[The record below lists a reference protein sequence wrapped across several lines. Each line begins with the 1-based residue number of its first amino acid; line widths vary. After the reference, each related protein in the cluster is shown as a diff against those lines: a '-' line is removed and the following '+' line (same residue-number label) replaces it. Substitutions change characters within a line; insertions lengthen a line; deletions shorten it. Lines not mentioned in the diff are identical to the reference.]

1 MRAQN
6 PNMTNPIVDPREP
19 SFLHSLICFG
29 GVMVIVISGMLW
41 LGIALHSLLVLALV
55 WVAGHSSM
63 LGFSYIEI
71 KSAMIAG
78 IQKGLGAIFIFF
90 LIGIL
95 VAALIESGTIGGLI
109 YYGLDLLHPTF
120 FLPAGLVLC
129 SLMSLATGTAWG
141 TIATIGV
148 VLMGLGAALGIPL
161 PLVAGM
167 VVSGA
172 SFGDKMSPV
181 SDTTNLA
188 AMSADTDLYSH
199 IKSMMYTTVPT
210 YIISIVLFTAFGL
223 YYSGQTLSAEEL
235 LTLKQGLEI
244 EFTINPLTLLPLLVL
259 LTLSLKRA
267 PAEVSMLASVGTA
280 LVLAVVM
287 QDRAIPDVLNSLHA
301 GYVASTGLEQLD
313 NLLSRGGITSMMW
326 TMSLA
331 LIALS
336 LGGIL
341 DRAGFV
347 RVLLSGMLKRIKRS
361 ASLIAATIG
370 AGVVSNMSMGEGYLS
385 IIFGGQIFKDS
396 YEEDGLEK
404 HMLSRT
410 LEEGATLSTSLIPWT
425 TSGAFITGVL
435 NMSPLE
441 FAPWAFFNYLNPLLS
456 IGLAYMGF
464 GIFRKTQPSDDQLS
478 NVVGEEKTDQGIP
491 PS

>member
-1 MRAQN
+1 MKDTQ
-6 PNMTNPIVDPREP
+6 DP
-19 SFLHSLICFG
+19 SFLHSLLCFG
-29 GVMVIVISGMLW
+29 GVILIVISGLLW
-41 LGIALHSLLVLALV
+41 LGISLHSLLVIALV
-55 WVAGHSSM
+55 CVAGHSYW
-63 LGFSYIEI
+63 LGFSYHKI
-71 KSAMIAG
+71 KSSMISG
-78 IQKGLGAIFIFF
+78 IEKGLGAIFIFF

-95 VAALIESGTIGGLI
+95 VAALIESGTIGALI
-109 YYGLDLLHPTF
+109 YYGLDLLHPSF

-148 VLMGLGAALGIPL
+148 VLMGLGQALGIPL

-210 YIISIVLFTAFGL
+210 YIICLIIFTFLGFYFTSQTMSEQEL
-223 YYSGQTLSAEEL
+223 STLSGL
-235 LTLKQGLEI
+235 LEI
-244 EFTINPLTLLPLLVL
+244 EFAISPLTLLPLVVL
-259 LTLSLKRA
+259 LALSINRT
-267 PAEVSMLASVGTA
+267 PAEASMLASVATA
-280 LVLAVVM
+280 LVLAILT
-287 QDRAIPDVLNSLHA
+287 QDRNITEVLNSLHT
-301 GYVASTGLEQLD
+301 GYVSNTGLEQLD
-313 NLLSRGGITSMMW
+313 TLLSRGGITSMMW

-347 RVLLSGMLKRIKRS
+347 RVLLRGILERIERA
-361 ASLIAATIG
+361 ASLMTATIS
-370 AGVVSNMSMGEGYLS
+370 AGIVANMSMGEGYLS
-385 IIFGGQIFKDS
+385 IIFGGQIFKES
-396 YEEDGLEK
+396 YEKSNLEK
-404 HMLSRT
+404 HMLSRC

-435 NMSPLE
+435 GMSPLE
-441 FAPWAFFNYLNPLLS
+441 FAPWAFFNYINPLLS

-464 GIFRKTQPSDDQLS
+464 GIFRQAHSSSANLRTQ
-478 NVVGEEKTDQGIP
+478 
-491 PS
+491 

>member
-1 MRAQN
+1 
-6 PNMTNPIVDPREP
+6 
-19 SFLHSLICFG
+19 
-29 GVMVIVISGMLW
+29 
-41 LGIALHSLLVLALV
+41 
-55 WVAGHSSM
+55 
-63 LGFSYIEI
+63 
-71 KSAMIAG
+71 
-78 IQKGLGAIFIFF
+78 
-90 LIGIL
+90 
-95 VAALIESGTIGGLI
+95 
-109 YYGLDLLHPTF
+109 
-120 FLPAGLVLC
+120 
-129 SLMSLATGTAWG
+129 
-141 TIATIGV
+141 
-148 VLMGLGAALGIPL
+148 VLMGLGEVLGIPA

-188 AMSADTDLYSH
+188 AMSANTDLYSH

-210 YIISIVLFTAFGL
+210 YVISIVLFALCGF
-223 YYSGQTLSAEEL
+223 YYGGESLSVESVVEL
-235 LTLKQGLEI
+235 SQHI
-244 EFTINPLTLLPLLVL
+244 EMEFVIGPLTLLPLFVL
-259 LTLSLKRA
+259 LTLSLRRT
-267 PAEVSMLASVGTA
+267 PAEVSMLASVGVA
-280 LVLAVVM
+280 VVLAVLI
-287 QDRAIPDVLNSLHA
+287 QDRSVPEVLNSLHT

-347 RVLLSGMLKRIKRS
+347 RLLLSGMLLRIKRS
-361 ASLIAATIG
+361 ASLMAATIA

-396 YEEDGLEK
+396 YEDAGLEN
-404 HMLSRT
+404 HMLSRS

-435 NMSPLE
+435 HISPLE
-441 FAPWAFFNYLNPLLS
+441 FAPWTFFNYLNPLLS
-456 IGLAYMGF
+456 IGLAYLGY
-464 GIFRKTQPSDDQLS
+464 GVFRKVKAS
-478 NVVGEEKTDQGIP
+478 
-491 PS
+491 

>member
-1 MRAQN
+1 MKDIQ
-6 PNMTNPIVDPREP
+6 DPG
-19 SFLHSLICFG
+19 FLHSLLCFG
-29 GVMVIVISGMLW
+29 GVIVIVISGLLW
-41 LGIALHSLLVLALV
+41 LGISLHSLLVIALL
-55 WVAGHSSM
+55 WVAGHSYW
-63 LGFSYIEI
+63 LGFSYKSI
-71 KSAMIAG
+71 KSSMISG
-78 IQKGLGAIFIFF
+78 IEKGLGAIFIFF

-95 VAALIESGTIGGLI
+95 VAALIESGTIGALI
-109 YYGLDLLHPTF
+109 YYGLDLLHPSF

-148 VLMGLGAALGIPL
+148 VLMGLGQALGIPL

-210 YIISIVLFTAFGL
+210 YIICLIIFTFLGF
-223 YYSGQTLSAEEL
+223 YYTAQAMSEQELSTLSGL
-235 LTLKQGLEI
+235 LDV
-244 EFTINPLTLLPLLVL
+244 EFAISPLTLLPLVVL
-259 LTLSLKRA
+259 LALSINRT
-267 PAEVSMLASVGTA
+267 PAEASMLASVATA
-280 LVLAVVM
+280 LVLAILT
-287 QDRAIPDVLNSLHA
+287 QDRNITEVLNSLHT
-301 GYVASTGLEQLD
+301 GYVSDTGLEQLD
-313 NLLSRGGITSMMW
+313 TLLSRGGIMSMMW

-347 RVLLSGMLKRIKRS
+347 RVLLRGILERIERA
-361 ASLIAATIG
+361 ASLMTATIS
-370 AGVVSNMSMGEGYLS
+370 AGIVANMSMGEGYLS
-385 IIFGGQIFKDS
+385 IIFGGQIFRES
-396 YEEDGLEK
+396 YEESGLER
-404 HMLSRT
+404 HMLSRC

-435 NMSPLE
+435 GMSPLE
-441 FAPWAFFNYLNPLLS
+441 FAPWTFFNYINPLLS
-456 IGLAYMGF
+456 IGLAYLGF
-464 GIFRKTQPSDDQLS
+464 GIFRKTESSEVNLRPQ
-478 NVVGEEKTDQGIP
+478 
-491 PS
+491 

>member
-1 MRAQN
+1 MEDSQ
-6 PNMTNPIVDPREP
+6 DP

-29 GVMVIVISGMLW
+29 GVIVTVISGMLW
-41 LGIALHSLLVLALV
+41 LGISLHSLLVIAVV
-55 WVAGHSSM
+55 WVAGHSSW
-63 LGFSYIEI
+63 LGFSYQKI
-71 KSAMIAG
+71 KSSMISG
-78 IQKGLGAIFIFF
+78 IEKGLGAIFIFF

-148 VLMGLGAALGIPL
+148 VLMGLGSVLGIPL
-161 PLVAGM
+161 PIVVGM

-188 AMSADTDLYSH
+188 AMVADTDLYSH
-199 IKSMMYTTVPT
+199 IKSMLYTTVPT
-210 YIISIVLFTAFGL
+210 YIISLIAFTLVGL
-223 YYSGQTLSAEEL
+223 YYSGQTLSAQEL
-235 LTLKQGLEI
+235 LTLSQHLEI
-244 EFTINPLTLLPLLVL
+244 EFAISPLTLLPLIVL
-259 LTLSLKRA
+259 LTLSLKRTA
-267 PAEVSMLASVGTA
+267 AEVSMLASVVTA
-280 LVLAVVM
+280 VVLAVAT
-287 QDRAIPDVLNSLHA
+287 QDRTFTEVLNSLYA
-301 GYVASTGLEQLD
+301 GYVADTGLEQLD
-313 NLLSRGGITSMMW
+313 TLLSRGGITSMMS

-347 RVLLSGMLKRIKRS
+347 RVLLSGVLKRIKRS
-361 ASLIAATIG
+361 ASLMATTIG
-370 AGVVSNMSMGEGYLS
+370 TGVVANMSMGEGYLS

-396 YEEDGLEK
+396 FEEDRLEK
-404 HMLSRT
+404 HMLSRC

-425 TSGAFITGVL
+425 TSGAFITGAL
-435 NMSPLE
+435 GMSPLE
-441 FAPWAFFNYLNPLLS
+441 FAPWAFFNYINPLLS

-464 GIFRKTQPSDDQLS
+464 GIFRQTQLPAT
-478 NVVGEEKTDQGIP
+478 N
-491 PS
+491 

>member
-1 MRAQN
+1 MKDTR
-6 PNMTNPIVDPREP
+6 DPG
-19 SFLHSLICFG
+19 FFHSLLCFG
-29 GVMVIVISGMLW
+29 GVIVIVISGLLW
-41 LGIALHSLLVLALV
+41 LGISLHSLLVIALV
-55 WVAGHSSM
+55 WVAGHSYW
-63 LGFSYIEI
+63 LGFSYKSI
-71 KSAMIAG
+71 KSSMISG
-78 IQKGLGAIFIFF
+78 IEKGLGAIFIFF

-95 VAALIESGTIGGLI
+95 VAALIESGTIGALI
-109 YYGLDLLHPTF
+109 YYGLDLLHPSF

-148 VLMGLGAALGIPL
+148 VLMGLGQALGIPL

-210 YIISIVLFTAFGL
+210 YIICLIIFTFLGFYFTAQAMSEQEL
-223 YYSGQTLSAEEL
+223 STLSGL
-235 LTLKQGLEI
+235 LEV
-244 EFTINPLTLLPLLVL
+244 EFAISPLTLLPLVVL
-259 LTLSLKRA
+259 LALSINRT
-267 PAEVSMLASVGTA
+267 PAEASMLASVAAA
-280 LVLAVVM
+280 LVLAILT
-287 QDRAIPDVLNSLHA
+287 QDRNITEVLNSLHT
-301 GYVASTGLEQLD
+301 GYVSDTGLEQLD
-313 NLLSRGGITSMMW
+313 TLLSRGGIMSMMW

-347 RVLLSGMLKRIKRS
+347 RVLLRGILERIERA
-361 ASLIAATIG
+361 ASLMTATIS
-370 AGVVSNMSMGEGYLS
+370 AGIVANMSMGEGYLS
-385 IIFGGQIFKDS
+385 IIFGGQIFKES
-396 YEEDGLEK
+396 YEESGLEK
-404 HMLSRT
+404 HMLSRC

-435 NMSPLE
+435 GMSPLE
-441 FAPWAFFNYLNPLLS
+441 FAPWTFFNYINPLLS
-456 IGLAYMGF
+456 IGLAYLGF
-464 GIFRKTQPSDDQLS
+464 GIFRKTESSEVNLQPQ
-478 NVVGEEKTDQGIP
+478 
-491 PS
+491 

>member
-1 MRAQN
+1 MKDIQ
-6 PNMTNPIVDPREP
+6 DPG
-19 SFLHSLICFG
+19 FLHSLLCFG
-29 GVMVIVISGMLW
+29 GVIVIVISGLLW
-41 LGIALHSLLVLALV
+41 LGISLHSLLVIALV
-55 WVAGHSSM
+55 WVAGHSYW
-63 LGFSYIEI
+63 LGFNYKSIKFSMISGIE
-71 KSAMIAG
+71 
-78 IQKGLGAIFIFF
+78 KGLGAIFIFF

-95 VAALIESGTIGGLI
+95 VAALIESGTIGALI
-109 YYGLDLLHPTF
+109 YYGLDLLHPSF

-148 VLMGLGAALGIPL
+148 VLMGLGQALGIPL

-210 YIISIVLFTAFGL
+210 YIICLIIFTFLGF
-223 YYSGQTLSAEEL
+223 YYTAQAMSEQELSTLSGL
-235 LTLKQGLEI
+235 LDV
-244 EFTINPLTLLPLLVL
+244 EFAISPLTLLPLVVL
-259 LTLSLKRA
+259 LALSINRT
-267 PAEVSMLASVGTA
+267 PAEASMLASVATA
-280 LVLAVVM
+280 LVLAILT
-287 QDRAIPDVLNSLHA
+287 QDRNITEVLNSLHT
-301 GYVASTGLEQLD
+301 GYVSDTGLEQLD
-313 NLLSRGGITSMMW
+313 TLLSRGGIMSMMW

-347 RVLLSGMLKRIKRS
+347 RVLLRGILERIERA
-361 ASLIAATIG
+361 ASLMTATIS
-370 AGVVSNMSMGEGYLS
+370 AGIVANMSMGEGYLS
-385 IIFGGQIFKDS
+385 IIFGGQIFRES
-396 YEEDGLEK
+396 YEESGLER
-404 HMLSRT
+404 HMLSRC

-435 NMSPLE
+435 GMSPLE
-441 FAPWAFFNYLNPLLS
+441 FAPWTFFNYINPLLS
-456 IGLAYMGF
+456 VGLAYLGF
-464 GIFRKTQPSDDQLS
+464 GIFRKTESSEVNLRPQ
-478 NVVGEEKTDQGIP
+478 
-491 PS
+491 

>member
-1 MRAQN
+1 MEDSQ
-6 PNMTNPIVDPREP
+6 DP

-29 GVMVIVISGMLW
+29 GVIVTVISGMLW
-41 LGIALHSLLVLALV
+41 LGISLHSLLVIAVV
-55 WVAGHSSM
+55 WVAGHSSW
-63 LGFSYIEI
+63 LGFSYQKI
-71 KSAMIAG
+71 KSSMISG
-78 IQKGLGAIFIFF
+78 IEKGLGAIFIFF

-148 VLMGLGAALGIPL
+148 VLMGLGSVLGIPL
-161 PLVAGM
+161 PIVVGM
-167 VVSGA
+167 IVSGA

-188 AMSADTDLYSH
+188 AMSADTDLYAH
-199 IKSMMYTTVPT
+199 IKSMLYTTVPT
-210 YIISIVLFTAFGL
+210 YIISLIAFMLVGL
-223 YYSGQTLSAEEL
+223 YYTGQTLSAQEI
-235 LTLKQGLEI
+235 LTLSQHLEI
-244 EFTINPLTLLPLLVL
+244 EFAISPLTLLPLIVL
-259 LTLSLKRA
+259 LVLSLKRT
-267 PAEVSMLASVGTA
+267 PAEASMLASVATA
-280 LVLAVVM
+280 VVLAVAT
-287 QDRAIPDVLNSLHA
+287 QDRAITEVLNSLHT
-301 GYVASTGLEQLD
+301 GYVADTGLEQLD
-313 NLLSRGGITSMMW
+313 TLLSRGGITSMMW

-347 RVLLSGMLKRIKRS
+347 RVLLRGMLKRIKRS
-361 ASLIAATIG
+361 ASLMAATIG
-370 AGVVSNMSMGEGYLS
+370 TGVVANMSMGEGYLS
-385 IIFGGQIFKDS
+385 IIFGGQIFKES
-396 YEEDGLEK
+396 YEEDRLEK
-404 HMLSRT
+404 HMLSRC

-435 NMSPLE
+435 GMSPLE
-441 FAPWAFFNYLNPLLS
+441 FAPWAFFNYINPLLS

-464 GIFRKTQPSDDQLS
+464 GIFRQTQLPAT
-478 NVVGEEKTDQGIP
+478 N
-491 PS
+491 